1 MEGSYIE
8 EKTWVKCTI
17 DDITYDCY
25 LEYCASRLLSKPWV
39 NVTVIKYIQKK
50 WWFFKWKEEEFECD
64 AGPDLN
70 WDERIWVNETLYF
83 RSEYIRGW
91 VQGALNRR
99 ESKIREK
106 RLEIEKQ
113 KNLKVIKEI

>member
-8 EKTWVKCTI
+8 EETWVKCTI

-25 LEYCASRLLSKPWV
+25 FEYCSTHLFSKPWV
-39 NVTVIKYIQKK
+39 EVTVRKYTQKK
-50 WWFFKWKEEEFECD
+50 WWFIKWKEEEFECSNC
-64 AGPDLN
+64 PDLN
-70 WDERIWVNETLYF
+70 SNEWLWVNETLYF
-83 RSEYIRGW
+83 KSEYIKSW
-91 VQGALNRR
+91 VQGALHRR